1 MHKYGT
7 VNNRNDY
14 VRRKK
19 TKKEMKPTLLLQKEK
34 QMKPTSLPFSRLP
47 VAVYSFV
54 RKKMKKWGNLLFLH
68 CKH

>member
-19 TKKEMKPTLLLQKEK
+19 TKKEMKPTLLQKEK
-34 QMKPTSLPFSRLP
+34 EMKPSSLPFSRLP

-54 RKKMKKWGNLLFLH
+54 RKKMKKCGSR
-68 CKH
+68 